1 MEFYIEMLLLNGSY
15 FSAAFAQS
23 VLFCSVFSTLDE
35 MERRFR
41 TDADTGLADVPGGK
55 MVEEGS

>member
-1 MEFYIEMLLLNGSY
+1 MLLLNGSY